1 MTAEHV
7 FRKQWNGVAGDLL
20 PAYFAMVMATGI
32 VSIASTLYGLILFAH
47 VLFYIDLSAYIILWI
62 FSAERILFF
71 RNRYAEDLRDH
82 ARGPGFF
89 TVVAGTNTLGSV
101 FVVVMKDDT
110 IAFFLW
116 IIGFLLWLFYQYY
129 IFTALSISK
138 TKPLVEKGINGT
150 WLVATVSTQSVS
162 VLAAQLSQLHHWM
175 FLISIIMYFIGW
187 MTYVL
192 VMSLINYRLLFLK
205 LDTDDIMGPYWI
217 NMGAT
222 AITTLAG
229 ALILIDGST
238 PAFSSML
245 GLFRPFIAGATFLM
259 WAYGSWWIPW
269 LVIIG
274 IWKYSV
280 GGGKIVSY
288 DPLFWGGVF
297 PMGMYTVSTYMLVK
311 AASLNELSFIPR
323 YFLYVAII
331 AWIYEFLGLLIRI
344 AERLSGKWNFKQKTK
359 EGTANTDV
367 K

>member
-7 FRKQWNGVAGDLL
+7 FRKQWNHVAMDLL

-32 VSIASTLYGLILFAH
+32 VSIASALYGLAQFAH
-47 VLFYIDLSAYIILWI
+47 VLFYIDLLAYIILWI
-62 FSAERILFF
+62 FSAERLLFF
-71 RNRYAEDLRDH
+71 RNRYAKDLQDH

-101 FVVVMKDDT
+101 FVVVMKNDT

-116 IIGFLLWLFYQYY
+116 IIGFALWLFYQYY

-138 TKPLVEKGINGT
+138 SKPLVEKGINGT
-150 WLVATVSTQSVS
+150 WLVAIVSTQSVA
-162 VLAAQLSQLHHWM
+162 VLAAQLSHLHQWM
-175 FLISIIMYFIGW
+175 FLLSVVMYMIGW
-187 MTYVL
+187 MTYIL

-229 ALILIDGST
+229 SLILIYGNI
-238 PAFSSML
+238 PAFSSTI
-245 GLFRPFIAGATFLM
+245 GLFRPFITGATFLM

-280 GGGKIVSY
+280 GGDKIASY

-311 AASLNELSFIPR
+311 ATSLNELSFIPK

-344 AERLSGKWNFKQKTK
+344 AKRLSGKMDFEQKTK
-359 EGTANTDV
+359 EGTADGDLN
-367 K
+367 